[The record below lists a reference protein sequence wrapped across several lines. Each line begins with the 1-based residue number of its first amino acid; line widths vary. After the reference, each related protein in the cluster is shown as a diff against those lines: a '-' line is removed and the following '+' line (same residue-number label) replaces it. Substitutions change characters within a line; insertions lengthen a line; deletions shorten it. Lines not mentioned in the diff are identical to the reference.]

1 MKKFCKS
8 NLQLEKTKKIIPL
21 ASQTFSKSFLQ
32 YPVGVSPQFIS
43 RGSKGHV
50 WDIDGNEYVDFVS
63 GLLAVSLG
71 YNFRPVDD
79 AVIEQMKLGV
89 SFSLPTTLE
98 YEVAKILVEM
108 VPCAD
113 MVRFTKTGS
122 DATSAAIRLARA
134 YTKRD
139 KIAACGYH
147 GWHDWYIGTTSR
159 NMGIPQSVKDCT
171 ITIQY
176 NSISSLEH
184 AIKRHKGELAAVIM
198 EPMNSRYPEPGYLEQ
213 VRNLTKQ
220 NGIVLIFDEICT
232 GIRLAEGGAQEYFKV
247 VPDLSVFGKGIGNG
261 YPISAVMG
269 SERFMSLSSE
279 VFFSGTFGGEALS
292 LAACRSVL
300 EFVKNNA
307 VVDNLR
313 IKGERIVAGVNSI
326 INELDMGHVF
336 SLSGHPSWSF
346 VNISGNK
353 KYPQMLLKTFFLQEM
368 FKRGVLILGSHNVNF
383 SHTEADI
390 TQLLTAYAEVI
401 QETKRGI
408 DASSIEGDLECEPLI
423 NLFKVR

>member
-1 MKKFCKS
+1 MRKFHKS
-8 NLQLEKTKKIIPL
+8 NLQLEITKKIIPL

-50 WDIDGNEYVDFVS
+50 WDIDGNEYIDFVS

-71 YNFRPVDD
+71 YNFPPVDD
-79 AVIEQMKLGV
+79 SVIEQMKLGV

-122 DATSAAIRLARA
+122 DATSAAVRLARA

-139 KIAACGYH
+139 KIVACGYH

-159 NMGIPQSVKDCT
+159 NLGIPQCVKDCT
-171 ITIQY
+171 VTIEY
-176 NSISSLEH
+176 NSISSLEY

-198 EPMNSRYPEPGYLEQ
+198 EPMNSQYPDPGYLEQ
-213 VRNLTKQ
+213 VRSLTKQ

-269 SERFMSLSSE
+269 AEKFMLLSSE

-292 LAACRSVL
+292 LAACKSVL

-313 IKGERIVAGVNSI
+313 IKAERIVAGVNSI
-326 INELDMGHVF
+326 INDLDMGHIL

-346 VNISGNK
+346 VNISGTK
-353 KYPQMLLKTFFLQEM
+353 KFSQMVLKTYFLQEM

-383 SHTEADI
+383 SHTDVDI

-401 QETKRGI
+401 QEMKHGL
-408 DASSIEGDLECEPLI
+408 DASSIEDDLECEPLI